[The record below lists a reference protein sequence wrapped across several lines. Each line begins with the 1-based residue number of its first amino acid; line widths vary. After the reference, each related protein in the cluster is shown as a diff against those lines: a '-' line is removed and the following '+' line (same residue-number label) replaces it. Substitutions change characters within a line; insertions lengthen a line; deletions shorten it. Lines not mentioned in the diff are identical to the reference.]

1 LLLVSAAAAAAAAAC
16 LPGAV
21 IAARLRG
28 ELLAQLAFTA
38 SAGIGP
44 NKLLAK
50 IGSAR
55 NKPNQQTLLLPRAV
69 QELMQVRGGGTG
81 CWAQVGTSNDSSL
94 LRSTCSA

>member
-1 LLLVSAAAAAAAAAC
+1 LCLLLLQC
-16 LPGAV
+16 HTKGAV

-28 ELLAQLAFTA
+28 ELLARLCFTA

-55 NKPNQQTLLLPRAV
+55 NMPNQQTLLLPRAV
-69 QELMQVRGGGTG
+69 QQLMQVG
-81 CWAQVGTSNDSSL
+81 
-94 LRSTCSA
+94 LRTA